1 MTKIA
6 FQNPERTLVSCVKLR
21 YKVQILKK
29 FSHLFLMLLNNVKKK
44 IQIFVA
50 FAEYFNFK
58 YVY

>member
-1 MTKIA
+1 MKKNA
-6 FQNPERTLVSCVKLR
+6 FQNLVSCVKLR

-44 IQIFVA
+44 FQIFVA